1 MLADE
6 YNAAQQEVVSLLGA
20 PRQTWPEFQPELR
33 DELRNELEDR
43 LGPLSEAIDSP
54 AFGDSRLFLSKF
66 ALAQTLACERKF
78 MAENSQPFS
87 WSPPTARGAVAH
99 KAIELSVHWQGT
111 PHPLDLVQEAIAS
124 LAERDAGLADYL
136 QTCGEADLAE
146 VRAEAN
152 RSVSHFLECFPPLK
166 SAWKPVAESRMRAEL
181 CGGRIVLSGKADL
194 TLGQPEGTRAGKVI
208 IDLKTGGFS
217 PVHREDLRFYALLE
231 SMRTVPA
238 PAAGHLLPRPGPAA
252 PRGRHRRCAPVR
264 AGAGRRRGR
273 SATWSWSAEPES
285 PALPPARTAAGARC
299 SSTATRAPSTWRAAP
314 TAASTTGERLVL
326 CPETFVGVVSES
338 RCDSCGPTT
347 HFSPEIP
354 NSGVR
359 QGWGV
364 SG

>member
-43 LGPLSEAIDSP
+43 LQPLSEAIDSP
-54 AFGDSRLFLSKF
+54 SFGDERLFLSKF

-78 MAENSQPFS
+78 MAENSQPFA

-231 SMRTVPA
+231 SMRTVP
-238 PAAGHLLPRPGPAA
+238 PRRLATYYLDQGRPHVEDVTVDVLRSALERVVDGAFRYVELVSGTRDPGVAPGPNC
-252 PRGRHRRCAPVR
+252 RWCPVQLDCDE
-264 AGAGRRRGR
+264 GTEYLEGG
-273 SATWSWSAEPES
+273 TD
-285 PALPPARTAAGARC
+285 
-299 SSTATRAPSTWRAAP
+299 SSVDDW
-314 TAASTTGERLVL
+314 
-326 CPETFVGVVSES
+326 
-338 RCDSCGPTT
+338 
-347 HFSPEIP
+347 
-354 NSGVR
+354 
-359 QGWGV
+359 
-364 SG
+364 